1 MMTPEFSPDFVRVA
15 GSYRDPEGFVFYQD
29 NRVFR
34 ALTKDG
40 LASYHDFRQSPLC
53 EWLEE
58 EKWVTRTWETDDAA
72 SVGAIAAKYPEITGI
87 IEQSRIP
94 FISYPYEWSF
104 DMLKDAAL
112 HTLDLLLCSGKYEFI
127 LKDATAYNIQFL
139 GCRPI
144 FIDILSIAK
153 YVPGTPWAGYTQF
166 CQQFLFP
173 LALTAHRS
181 VHFQHFLRSYLEGIP
196 LHVMKPLLGG
206 SGWRKAGMFKHVIL
220 QSFFQSG
227 FQADNPALKSNFQS
241 LKFSL
246 DHVNALVCAMK
257 KIVTQLHQGSSQ
269 RHWVGYSDNRSYT
282 ALEVE
287 AKRRFVEKH
296 LENVRPNSVW
306 DLGCNTGE
314 FSLIARKYTPLVVA
328 ADADPESVNH
338 LYRYCRQNGISEI
351 LPMVLDVTNPSPG
364 LGWNNLAR
372 QGFLDRG
379 KPTMVLMLALLHH
392 LCVTHNVPFE
402 YIFNLLLIVEAEYV
416 IVEFV
421 PKSDPMVKK
430 LLTNREDVY
439 PWYNLLVFETE
450 AFKHFSLVDRHELPT
465 GKRVLYCLQ
474 RHGH

>member
-1 MMTPEFSPDFVRVA
+1 MNPESSLDLVRA
-15 GSYRDPEGFVFYQD
+15 SGSYRDPEGFVFFQD

-40 LASYHDFRQSPLC
+40 LASYHDFRQSSLC
-53 EWLEE
+53 QRLEE
-58 EKWVTRTWETDDAA
+58 EDWITRTWEIDDAA
-72 SVGAIAAKYPEITGI
+72 SAGAIAAQFPEVTGI

-112 HTLDLLLCSGKYEFI
+112 HTLDLLLHSGHYGFT
-127 LKDATAYNIQFL
+127 LKDATTYNVQFL

-173 LALTAHRS
+173 LALTAHRG

-206 SGWRKAGMFKHVIL
+206 LGWRKAGMFKHVIL
-220 QSFFQSG
+220 QSFFQTG
-227 FQADNPALKSNFQS
+227 FQADNPALKSSFQT

-246 DHVNALVCAMK
+246 DHVTSLIRAMK
-257 KIVTQLHQGSSQ
+257 KVVTQLSSSGPES
-269 RHWVGYSDNRSYT
+269 HWAGYSENRSYT
-282 ALEVE
+282 APEIE
-287 AKRRFVEKH
+287 AKQRFVEKH
-296 LENVRPNSVW
+296 LQDIQPNSVW

-314 FSLIARKYTPLVVA
+314 FSLIARKYADLVIA
-328 ADADPESVNH
+328 ADADPESVNR
-338 LYRYCRQNGISEI
+338 LYRYCRENRISGI
-351 LPMVLDVTNPSPG
+351 LPLVLDVTNPSPG
-364 LGWNNLAR
+364 LGWNNVER
-372 QGFLDRG
+372 QGFLNRG
-379 KPTMVLMLALLHH
+379 KPTVVFMLALLHH
-392 LCVTHNVPFE
+392 LCISHNVPFE
-402 YIFNLLLIVEAEYV
+402 YIFNLLLVIEAEYV

-430 LLTNREDVY
+430 LLANREDVY
-439 PWYNLLVFETE
+439 PWYTQSAFESE
-450 AFKHFSLVDRHELPT
+450 ASKHFLLVDRHELPT
-465 GKRVLYCLQ
+465 GKRVLYCLK

>member
-1 MMTPEFSPDFVRVA
+1 MTSPEPIPELVRA
-15 GSYRDPEGFVFYQD
+15 SGSYRDPEGFVFFQGD
-29 NRVFR
+29 RVFR

-53 EWLEE
+53 QWLEE
-58 EKWVTRTWETDDAA
+58 ERWITRTWETESA
-72 SVGAIAAKYPEITGI
+72 GAIAERFPEIIGI

-112 HTLDLLLCSGKYEFI
+112 HTLDLLLHSGQHGFT
-127 LKDATAYNIQFL
+127 LKDATAYNIQFP

-173 LALTAHRS
+173 LALTAHKG
-181 VHFQHFLRSYLEGIP
+181 VDFQPVLRSYFEGIP
-196 LHVMKPLLGG
+196 LDVMKSLLGRL
-206 SGWRKAGMFKHVIL
+206 GWRKAGMFRHVFL
-220 QSFFQSG
+220 QSFFQTG
-227 FQADNPALKSNFQS
+227 FQVDNPELKSSFQS

-246 DHVNALVCAMK
+246 DHVNALVRAMK
-257 KIVTQLHQGSSQ
+257 KVVTQLHPSSSQ
-269 RHWVGYSDNRSYT
+269 RHWVEYSENRSYT
-282 ALEVE
+282 SPEIE
-287 AKRRFVEKH
+287 AKQRFVDKH
-296 LENVRPNSVW
+296 LQNIQPNSVW

-314 FSLIARKYTPLVVA
+314 FSLIARKYSDLVIA

-338 LYRYCRQNGISEI
+338 LYRHCRQNGISGI
-351 LPMVLDVTNPSPG
+351 LPLVLDVTNPSPG

-392 LCVTHNVPFE
+392 LCLTHNVPFT
-402 YIFNLLLIVEAEYV
+402 YVFNLLLVVEAKYV
-416 IVEFV
+416 IIEFV

-430 LLTNREDVY
+430 LLANREDVY
-439 PWYNLLVFETE
+439 PWFNLPAFEAE
-450 AFKHFSLVDRHELPT
+450 AFKHFSPVDRHELPT
-465 GKRVLYCLQ
+465 GKRVLYCLK
-474 RHGH
+474 RHGS

>member
-1 MMTPEFSPDFVRVA
+1 MTSPESIPEFVRA
-15 GSYRDPEGFVFYQD
+15 SGSYRDPEGFVFFQGK
-29 NRVFR
+29 RVFR

-53 EWLEE
+53 QWLEE
-58 EKWVTRTWETDDAA
+58 ERWITRTWETESA
-72 SVGAIAAKYPEITGI
+72 SVGAIAEKFPEITGI

-112 HTLDLLLCSGKYEFI
+112 HTLDLLLHSGRYGFT
-127 LKDATAYNIQFL
+127 LKDATAYNVQFL

-144 FIDILSIAK
+144 FIDIPSIAK

-173 LALTAHRS
+173 LALTAHRGAA
-181 VHFQHFLRSYLEGIP
+181 FQPFLRSYVEGIP
-196 LHVMKPLLGG
+196 LDVMKSLLGWW
-206 SGWRKAGMFKHVIL
+206 GWRKPGMLKHVFL
-220 QSFFQSG
+220 QSFFQTG
-227 FQADNPALKSNFQS
+227 FQVDNPELKSSFQS

-246 DHVNALVCAMK
+246 DHVNTLVRAMK
-257 KIVTQLHQGSSQ
+257 KVITQLHPSSSQ
-269 RHWVGYSDNRSYT
+269 RHWVEYSENRSYT
-282 ALEVE
+282 SPEIE
-287 AKRRFVEKH
+287 AKQRFVDKH
-296 LENVRPNSVW
+296 LQNIQPNSVW

-314 FSLIARKYTPLVVA
+314 FSLIARKYSDLVIA

-338 LYRYCRQNGISEI
+338 LYRHCRQNDISGI
-351 LPMVLDVTNPSPG
+351 LPLVLDVTNPSPG

-392 LCVTHNVPFE
+392 LCLTHSVPFE
-402 YIFNLLLIVEAEYV
+402 YVFNLLLVVEAKHV
-416 IVEFV
+416 IIEFV

-430 LLTNREDVY
+430 LLANREDVY
-439 PWYNLLVFETE
+439 PWYNLPAFETE

-465 GKRVLYCLQ
+465 GKRVLYCLK
-474 RHGH
+474 RHGC

>member
-1 MMTPEFSPDFVRVA
+1 MNPESSPDLVRA
-15 GSYRDPEGFVFYQD
+15 TGSYRDPEGFVFFQD

-40 LASYHDFRQSPLC
+40 LASYHDFRQSPLSQ
-53 EWLEE
+53 WLEE
-58 EKWVTRTWETDDAA
+58 EDWITRTWEIDDAA
-72 SVGAIAAKYPEITGI
+72 SAGAIAAKFPEVTGI

-112 HTLDLLLCSGKYEFI
+112 HTLDLLLHSGQYGFT
-127 LKDATAYNIQFL
+127 LKDASAYNVQFL

-173 LALTAHRS
+173 LALTAHRG

-206 SGWRKAGMFKHVIL
+206 LGWRKAGMFKHVIL
-220 QSFFQSG
+220 QSFFQTG
-227 FQADNPALKSNFQS
+227 FQADNPALKSSFQT

-246 DHVNALVCAMK
+246 DHVTALIRAMK
-257 KIVTQLHQGSSQ
+257 KVVTQLSSSGPES
-269 RHWVGYSDNRSYT
+269 HWAGYSENRSYT
-282 ALEVE
+282 APEIE
-287 AKRRFVEKH
+287 AKQRFVEKH
-296 LENVRPNSVW
+296 LQDIQPNSVW

-314 FSLIARKYTPLVVA
+314 FSLIARKYADLVIA
-328 ADADPESVNH
+328 ADADPESVNR
-338 LYRYCRQNGISEI
+338 LYRYCRENRISGI
-351 LPMVLDVTNPSPG
+351 LPLVLDVTNPSPG
-364 LGWNNLAR
+364 LGWNNVER
-372 QGFLDRG
+372 QGFLNRG
-379 KPTMVLMLALLHH
+379 KPTVVFMLALLHH

-402 YIFNLLLIVEAEYV
+402 YIFNLLQVIEAEYV
-416 IVEFV
+416 IIEFV
-421 PKSDPMVKK
+421 PKSDSMVKK

-439 PWYNLLVFETE
+439 PWYTLSAFESE
-450 AFKHFSLVDRHELPT
+450 ASKHFLLVDRHELPT
-465 GKRVLYCLQ
+465 GKRVLYCLK
-474 RHGH
+474 RRDH